1 MEQMGMDEEAAIKY
15 LNVGTM
21 FIFMKCVTQKYEMTL
36 FIFRREWAPAESL
49 YKLPSP
55 MVHAT
60 PDDFE
65 NRFSFDGLA
74 YCLHLSR

>member
-15 LNVGTM
+15 LNVSTM
-21 FIFMKCVTQKYEMTL
+21 FIFVKCVTQKYEMTL
-36 FIFRREWAPAESL
+36 FIFKENERPHNL